1 MAQQDYILRQI
12 DVLGK
17 IIGKV
22 ISELLGIKNKG
33 EIIEIE
39 VLNQILK
46 SELDI
51 DIYRIFMLS
60 DEELIK
66 FLIEDKNFNFS
77 NIEQT
82 AEILYITGLNL
93 QEIDHTNSYKCLN
106 SALNLLEYLSITD
119 KNLSFN
125 RINKIE
131 NIKKIIN

>member
-1 MAQQDYILRQI
+1 M
-12 DVLGK
+12 
-17 IIGKV
+17 
-22 ISELLGIKNKG
+22 LGIKNKG

-39 VLNQILK
+39 ILNQILK
-46 SELDI
+46 SELDM

-93 QEIDHTNSYKCLN
+93 QEIDHINSYKCLN
-106 SALNLLEYLSITD
+106 SALNLLEFLSITD

>member
-39 VLNQILK
+39 ILNQILK
-46 SELDI
+46 SELDM

-93 QEIDHTNSYKCLN
+93 QEIDHINSYKCLN
-106 SALNLLEYLSITD
+106 SALNLLEFLSITD

>member
-22 ISELLGIKNKG
+22 FSELLGIKNKG

-39 VLNQILK
+39 ILNQILK
-46 SELDI
+46 SELDM

-93 QEIDHTNSYKCLN
+93 QEIDHINSYKCLN
-106 SALNLLEYLSITD
+106 SALNLLEFLSITD

>member
-51 DIYRIFMLS
+51 DIYKIFMMS

-66 FLIEDKNFNFS
+66 FLKEDKNFNFS

-93 QEIDHTNSYKCLN
+93 QEIDHTKSYKCLN

>member
-39 VLNQILK
+39 ILNQILK
-46 SELDI
+46 SELDM

-93 QEIDHTNSYKCLN
+93 KEIDHINSYKCLN
-106 SALNLLEYLSITD
+106 SALNLLEFLSITD